1 MQLQYLTSVVSG
13 PHISIIIIAPLP
25 EQQSET
31 ASVILV
37 NSLLYF
43 NGPAT
48 ASVQAIAIVFSVI
61 HILYHPISLVH
72 VG

>member
-13 PHISIIIIAPLP
+13 PHISIIIAPLP